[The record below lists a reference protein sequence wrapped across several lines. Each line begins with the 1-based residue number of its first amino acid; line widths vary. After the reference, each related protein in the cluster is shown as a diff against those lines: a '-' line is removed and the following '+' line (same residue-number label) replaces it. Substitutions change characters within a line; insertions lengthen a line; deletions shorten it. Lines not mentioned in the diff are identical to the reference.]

1 MILLIIVVNFLIFFK
16 FLTYFFAILTRKY
29 TDFFNTRA
37 IFFHFFI
44 NRPAFFLSDMDI
56 GLHEF
61 HDFFFIISEF
71 SAKICI
77 VEISQIF
84 DKIID
89 DIV

>member
-16 FLTYFFAILTRKY
+16 FLTYFFRYFNSQIYGLFQYACV
-29 TDFFNTRA
+29 FFS
-37 IFFHFFI
+37 FFYQQTCI
-44 NRPAFFLSDMDI
+44 FLSDMDI

-89 DIV
+89 NIV